1 MDRTYK
7 NAKGPMAKDNPFIGT
22 LHTKAINSL
31 ELLNT

>member
-7 NAKGPMAKDNPFIGT
+7 KAKGPMAKARPFNGT

-31 ELLNT
+31 ELLYA